1 MMTDTPESVTL
12 VPIDRIEVLNS
23 RDRNMKVFEEI
34 VENIR
39 SIGLKKPITVTER
52 EGADGAPAY
61 LLVCGEGRLN
71 AFRLLGESHIPALVV
86 NVTDEDA
93 FIMSLAENIARKGHR
108 PLEILADIE
117 LLLARD
123 YNIDDIITRTGLSEK
138 YVRDI
143 VFLLEKG
150 EERLIEAVQNGT
162 IPLTTALEIARA
174 KHDDEN
180 LGDMLEE
187 AYKTGQLKGHQITDA
202 KRLIE
207 KRREKGPKTGGD
219 RPKLPNSAHSL
230 VKTYQREVARQHKL
244 MLKADQDHQFTPDVT
259 RHLRKMKAARQ
270 IEAVELMIAAHTI
283 TAAHADALLKATPPE
298 QRTDYKPPQPEQ
310 PKGDPLEQIVKL
322 EREMS
327 QVQEKYKHA
336 EENYG
341 SELLNLVVAK
351 GYLKKLMENEA
362 VRSYV
367 ARHASEI
374 LEQFELVLN
383 TVSMEEAVEQAERE
397 DGPIA
402 AGATAQAQL
411 AEDNSEAASAP
422 GMDGKLG

>member
-39 SIGLKKPITVTER
+39 TIGLKKPITVTER
-52 EGADGAPAY
+52 EGADGTTAF

-93 FIMSLAENIARKGHR
+93 FIMSLAENIARRGHR

-123 YNIDDIITRTGLSEK
+123 YTIDDIIHRTGLSQK

-150 EERLIEAVQNGT
+150 EERLIEAVQNNT
-162 IPLTTALEIARA
+162 IPLTAALEIARA
-174 KHDDEN
+174 KNDDGD

-187 AYKTGQLKGHQITDA
+187 AYKSGQLKGHQLTDA
-202 KRLIE
+202 KRLME
-207 KRREKGPKTGGD
+207 KRRDKGPKSSA

-230 VKTYQREVARQHKL
+230 VKIYQKEVARQHK
-244 MLKADQDHQFTPDVT
+244 MVLKAEHAHQ
-259 RHLRKMKAARQ
+259 Q
-270 IEAVELMIAAHTI
+270 
-283 TAAHADALLKATPPE
+283 LL
-298 QRTDYKPPQPEQ
+298 
-310 PKGDPLEQIVKL
+310 
-322 EREMS
+322 
-327 QVQEKYKHA
+327 
-336 EENYG
+336 
-341 SELLNLVVAK
+341 LVVQGLKSLFGDENFVTLLRAEGLDTLPK
-351 GYLKKLMENEA
+351 YLADRIET
-362 VRSYV
+362 
-367 ARHASEI
+367 I
-374 LEQFELVLN
+374 
-383 TVSMEEAVEQAERE
+383 
-397 DGPIA
+397 
-402 AGATAQAQL
+402 
-411 AEDNSEAASAP
+411 
-422 GMDGKLG
+422 